1 METSKRTIVI
11 IGQNTASRRAL
22 QLALNLEGYG
32 VHAAESTLEGRRL
45 IDLHWPEAVVLDVAD
60 GSPDVLRL
68 ARDIRGSRFHRQVVI
83 VAAAPVCLPAQERAA
98 YEAGC
103 DAFVVQPGLS
113 REVAELLEAYLPV
126 GVGMAGV
133 EGDGMQSAK
142 LWN

>member
-1 METSKRTIVI
+1 MEASKRMIVI

-32 VHAAESTLEGRRL
+32 VQAADSTLEGRRL

-60 GSPDVLRL
+60 GNATDVLRL
-68 ARDIRGSRFHRQVVI
+68 ARDIRGSRFHRHVII
-83 VAAAPVCLPAQERAA
+83 VASAPVCLPAQERAA

-103 DAFVVQPGLS
+103 DAFVVHPAQS

-126 GVGMAGV
+126 GGV
-133 EGDGMQSAK
+133 SGADGAMQSAK